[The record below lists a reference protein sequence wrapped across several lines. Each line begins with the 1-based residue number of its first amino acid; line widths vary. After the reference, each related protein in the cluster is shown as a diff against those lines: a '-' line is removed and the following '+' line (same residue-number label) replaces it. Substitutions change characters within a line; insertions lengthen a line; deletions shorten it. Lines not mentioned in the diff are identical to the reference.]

1 MSRKTILPNIA
12 YDTQRRSYYVTIR
25 RPAAPGEAPKRTVQ
39 CYPTLELAIQA
50 LDRRGGMDLLNR
62 GEDLEK
68 LTLGQWL
75 TYWLEQIIKPSRSAS
90 TVHGYCMIIRN
101 HLSPSL
107 GTILLNKLTAAQV
120 QQYLNRMQAKGLCA
134 NTVRKHYMLLHNAL
148 EHARKQ
154 EIILRNVSEHV
165 ILPSASDPTHH
176 FYDSETM
183 ARLFEI
189 LAGTTMEPVVKLA
202 GYLGLRRSEICGL
215 KWRHVDREQKIIT
228 IAEARTTVNG
238 RPVNK
243 STKNRSSI
251 RRLGYAGIT
260 DIEELVERLW
270 RQREA
275 EIERLGDDYEDGGYV
290 LCHDG
295 GRPYQA
301 DYLSNRLQR
310 VLSKTELP
318 YVTLHGLRHSFASI
332 ANSQNVPLFGIS
344 RALGHS
350 TTNTPTRIYMHLFDD
365 THLSV
370 VQAVG
375 EAVGGSGPNDPP
387 KKPITG

>member
-1 MSRKTILPNIA
+1 
-12 YDTQRRSYYVTIR
+12 
-25 RPAAPGEAPKRTVQ
+25 
-39 CYPTLELAIQA
+39 
-50 LDRRGGMDLLNR
+50 MDLLNR

-350 TTNTPTRIYMHLFDD
+350 TTNTTTRIYMHLFDD

-387 KKPITG
+387 KNPITG

>member
-350 TTNTPTRIYMHLFDD
+350 TTNTTTRIYMHLFDD

-387 KKPITG
+387 KKTITG

>member
-12 YDTQRRSYYVTIR
+12 YDSQRRTFYVTFR
-25 RPAAPGEAPKRTVQ
+25 VRPKRNGPVKRTVR

-50 LDRRGGMDLLNR
+50 LDRRGGMDLLSR

-68 LTLGQWL
+68 LTVGQWL

-90 TVHGYCMIIRN
+90 TVHGYHMIIRN
-101 HLSPSL
+101 HLSPGL
-107 GTILLNKLTAAQV
+107 GTILMNKLTAAQI
-120 QQYLNRMQAKGLCA
+120 QQYLNRMQAKGLCT
-134 NTVRKHYMLLHNAL
+134 NTVRKHYMVLHNAL

-154 EIILRNVSEHV
+154 ELILRNVSEHV

-183 ARLFEI
+183 AKLFEI
-189 LAGTTMEPVVKLA
+189 LAGTSMEPVVKLA

-215 KWRHVDREQKIIT
+215 KWNHVDLEQKVIT

-251 RRLGYAGIT
+251 RRLGYAGLA
-260 DIEELVERLW
+260 DIEELMERLW
-270 RQREA
+270 RRRQEDV
-275 EIERLGDDYEDGGYV
+275 ERLGDDYEDGGYV
-290 LCHDG
+290 ICHNG

-332 ANSQNVPLFGIS
+332 ANSQKVPLFGIS

-350 TTNTPTRIYMHLFDD
+350 NTNTTSRIYMHLFDD

-375 EAVGGSGPNDPP
+375 EAVGTIGPNDAV
-387 KKPITG
+387 KENIIG

>member
-25 RPAAPGEAPKRTVQ
+25 RPAPDGTTRRTAQ
-39 CYPTLELAIQA
+39 CYPTMELAIQA
-50 LDRRGGMDLLNR
+50 LDRKGGEKLLAQD
-62 GEDLEK
+62 EDLEK
-68 LTLGQWL
+68 LTVGQWL

-90 TVHGYCMIIRN
+90 TVHGYTMIIRN
-101 HLSPSL
+101 HVAPGL
-107 GTILLNKLTAAQV
+107 GSIPLKKLTASQV
-120 QQYLNRMQAKGLCA
+120 QLYLNRMQAQGLCA

-148 EHARKQ
+148 EHARRQ
-154 EIILRNVSEHV
+154 ELVVRNVSEYV
-165 ILPSASDPTHH
+165 TPPSASDPTHH

-189 LAGTTMEPVVKLA
+189 LAGTSMEPVVKLA
-202 GYLGLRRSEICGL
+202 GYLGLRRAEICGL
-215 KWRHVDREQKIIT
+215 KWNHVDREQKVIT

-251 RRLGYAGIT
+251 RRLGYAGLA
-260 DIEELVERLW
+260 DMEELMERLW
-270 RQREA
+270 RQRQEEMA
-275 EIERLGDDYEDGGYV
+275 RLGDCYLDKGYV
-290 LCHDG
+290 ICHDG

-332 ANSQNVPLFGIS
+332 ANSRNVPLFGIS

-350 TTNTPTRIYMHLFDD
+350 TTSTTSRIYMHLFDD
-365 THLSV
+365 THLAV
-370 VQAVG
+370 VRAVGQAV
-375 EAVGGSGPNDPP
+375 EGSGGTEQDPLP
-387 KKPITG
+387 